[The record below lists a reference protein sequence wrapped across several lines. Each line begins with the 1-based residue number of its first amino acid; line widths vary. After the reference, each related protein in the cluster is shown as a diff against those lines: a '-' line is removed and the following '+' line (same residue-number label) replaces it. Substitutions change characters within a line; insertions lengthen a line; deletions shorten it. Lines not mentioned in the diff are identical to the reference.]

1 MVQTNNFSLENLKT
15 EGAMLLVDKP
25 LNWTSF
31 DVVNKL
37 RFKLREITGDRKIKV
52 GHAGTLDPLAT
63 GLLIVCVGKKTKE
76 IDSFMGLDK
85 TYTGTF
91 TFGMSTP
98 SFDAETQ
105 PNLFAPT
112 EHLTIELFKEKIKL
126 FLGDIQQ
133 MPPQYSAIKVD
144 GEALYKSAR
153 LGVEVKV
160 EPRNVRI
167 NSFEISNF
175 ESNKVDFEVECAKG
189 TYIRSLANDF
199 GLACNSRAYL
209 TKLVR
214 TKIGG
219 YENKNAFS
227 VEKWLEILSDR

>member
-1 MVQTNNFSLENLKT
+1 
-15 EGAMLLVDKP
+15 MLLVDKP
-25 LNWTSF
+25 LHWTSF
-31 DVVNKL
+31 DVINKL
-37 RFKLREITGDRKIKV
+37 RFKLREITGDKKIKV

-91 TFGMSTP
+91 TFGASTP
-98 SFDAETQ
+98 SFDAETE
-105 PNLFAPT
+105 PNAFAT
-112 EHLTIELFKEKIKL
+112 TAHLTLNFLKEKTHS

-133 MPPQYSAIKVD
+133 LPPIYSAIKVD
-144 GEALYKSAR
+144 GEAMYKSAR
-153 LGVEVKV
+153 LGIEVKI

-167 NSFEISNF
+167 NSFEILNF
-175 ESNKVDFEVECAKG
+175 ETPQVDFSVECAKG

-214 TKIGG
+214 TKIG
-219 YENKNAFS
+219 EHDIKNALS
-227 VEKWLEILSDR
+227 VEDWIAHLVV

>member
-1 MVQTNNFSLENLKT
+1 MVLTINNIELSTIKT

-25 LNWTSF
+25 LHWTSF

-37 RFKLREITGDRKIKV
+37 RFKLREIPGDRKIKV

-91 TFGMSTP
+91 TFGASTP

-105 PNLFAPT
+105 PDLFAPT
-112 EHLTIELFKEKIKL
+112 EHLSLELLKKNTKL
-126 FLGDIQQ
+126 FIGDIQQ
-133 MPPQYSAIKVD
+133 MPPIYSAIKVD

-153 LGVEVKV
+153 LGIDVKV
-160 EPRNVRI
+160 EPRHVRI
-167 NSFEISNF
+167 NSFEILNF
-175 ESNKVDFEVECAKG
+175 ENPTADFEVECAKG

-199 GLACNSRAYL
+199 GLACDSRAYL

-214 TKIGG
+214 TKIGE
-219 YENKNAFS
+219 YNIKNALS
-227 VEKWLEILSDR
+227 VEDWIAHFKN

>member
-1 MVQTNNFSLENLKT
+1 MNNLHFFDLVKLKT

-31 DVVNKL
+31 DVINKL
-37 RFKLREITGDRKIKV
+37 RWKLREITGDKKIKV

-91 TFGMSTP
+91 TFGASTP

-105 PNLFAPT
+105 PDFFAPT
-112 EHLTIELFKEKIKL
+112 EHLSLELLKEKTKL

-153 LGVEVKV
+153 LGIAVKV

-167 NSFEISNF
+167 NSFEITNF
-175 ESNKVDFEVECAKG
+175 ETPEVEFLVECAKG
-189 TYIRSLANDF
+189 TYVRSLANDF
-199 GLACNSRAYL
+199 GLACDSRAYL

-214 TKIGG
+214 TKIG
-219 YENKNAFS
+219 EFDIKNA
-227 VEKWLEILSDR
+227 LSIDNWIAHLKY